1 MTTGLT
7 AFVTD
12 GDQRPALAIA
22 RSLGRRGISVLVG
35 EERPASLASA
45 SRYCAGRVTYPSPYR
60 APRAFEAFLL
70 DFVKRERVDVLIP
83 VTDVTTYLVS
93 RIQTS
98 LKSCCAVA
106 APTFEAFDAVS
117 NKQRLLER
125 ASACGIPTPRTHVV
139 DGLAALRSL
148 VDRIDY
154 PAVVKPARSRIRT
167 GTGWIGTSVHYAS
180 SRSELRRLYEETGYL
195 ASHPSLI
202 QQRIVGPGL
211 GVFVLFSHGRLLTA
225 FAHRRL
231 REKPP
236 SGGVSV
242 LSESISVEPDLRAQ
256 AARLLKPL
264 GWHGVAMLEYKQDAR
279 TGRAFLME
287 VNGRFWGSLQ
297 LAVDAGVDF
306 PYLSFQLAAGGPL
319 KLPDT
324 YTVGIKSRWLLG
336 DLDQLLIRL
345 FERRTDLPDGAP
357 SMARAFVEFAR
368 LVGPGLRYDV
378 IRPSDP
384 GPAFRELRDYVRST
398 ARAGRRTAGDLARHM
413 RDALGHRSAPIADAV
428 HAPDRNAGALR

>member
-1 MTTGLT
+1 MATTLK
-7 AFVTD
+7 ALVTD
-12 GDQRPALAIA
+12 GDQRPALAIV
-22 RSLGRRGISVLVG
+22 RSLGRRGTTVLAG

-45 SRYCAGRVTYPSPYR
+45 SRHCAGRVTYPSPYR

-70 DFVKRERVDVLIP
+70 DFVKRERVDVVIP

-93 RIQTS
+93 RIQVS
-98 LKSCCAVA
+98 LKCHCAVA
-106 APTFEAFDAVS
+106 APPFEAFEAVS
-117 NKQRLLER
+117 NKQKLLER
-125 ASACGIPTPRTHVV
+125 ASACGIPTPRSHVV
-139 DGLAALRSL
+139 DGLAALQSL

-167 GTGWIGTSVHYAS
+167 GAGWIGTSVHYAS
-180 SRSELRRLYEETGYL
+180 SKADLRRLYEEREYL
-195 ASHPSLI
+195 ASYPSLI

-242 LSESISVEPDLRAQ
+242 LCESVPVDPDLRAQ
-256 AARLLKPL
+256 AVRLLKPL

-345 FERRTDLPDGAP
+345 FERRADLPDGAP
-357 SMARAFVEFAR
+357 SVPRSLVEFAQ
-368 LVGPGLRYDV
+368 LVRPRVRYDV
-378 IRPSDP
+378 MRPDDP
-384 GPAFRELRDYVRST
+384 MPAFRELHHYARNT
-398 ARAGRRTAGDLARHM
+398 ARAGWRTVGDLARYM
-413 RDALGHRSAPIADAV
+413 RDAFGHRPAPIADAV
-428 HAPDRNAGALR
+428 HAADRNAGALR